1 MRNQIFIILAAVFLL
16 GMTSDNWN
24 LEFTKKGISVYT
36 KPVPGSPLK
45 AFKAEAEIEAPIE
58 IINSILSDSN
68 GRVNWMPDSIISYD
82 LINDNNT
89 YIVSYNETEVFVVNN
104 RDVIIETRITKN
116 ADCIV
121 HKYSA
126 LDRPDLVPEFKG
138 RVRITDMSGSWTL
151 TPAGSFTHVVFIV
164 KANPGGIIPLW
175 LANMA
180 SKDIPYKTIL
190 GLRRVARNKKNSLP
204 SDELSCIQ

>member
-1 MRNQIFIILAAVFLL
+1 MKNQIIIILASVFLL
-16 GMTSDNWN
+16 GMTSNDWN

-36 KPVPGSPLK
+36 KPVPGSPLR

-58 IINSILSDSN
+58 IINSILSDSK
-68 GRVNWMPDSIISYD
+68 GRVNWMPDSIVSYD

-89 YIVSYNETEVFVVNN
+89 YIVSYNETEVPVVNN

-116 ADCIV
+116 PDCIV
-121 HKYSA
+121 HEYSA

-138 RVRITDMSGSWTL
+138 RVRITDMSGRWIL
-151 TPAGSFTHVVFIV
+151 TPAGNSTYVVFIV
-164 KANPGGIIPLW
+164 KANPGGIVPVR

-190 GLRRVARNKKNSLP
+190 GLRQMTRDKKNSL
-204 SDELSCIQ
+204 SLNESS